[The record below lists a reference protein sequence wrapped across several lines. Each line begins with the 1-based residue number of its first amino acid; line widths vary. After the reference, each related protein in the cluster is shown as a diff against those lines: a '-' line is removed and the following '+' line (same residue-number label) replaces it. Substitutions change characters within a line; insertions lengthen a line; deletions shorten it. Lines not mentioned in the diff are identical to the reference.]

1 MADVQRTSYSRM
13 PDERVVFLGKAGD
26 AEAIEHLLQK
36 YKSVVL
42 FKSRSY
48 FLHGA
53 DRDDMIQ
60 EGMIG
65 LFKAIRDFRPDRDCS
80 FRTFADVCITRQMI
94 TAVKSGGGQRQLPL
108 IYATSL
114 NASARDEC
122 GNERLDIAADSEI
135 VDPEQVLIARE
146 SIREL
151 RALLR
156 DNLSQFEW
164 SVFVGFAEGKS
175 YQEIADEQG
184 SSPKSVDNALCR
196 VRRKV
201 QRFRAEAVVAS

>member
-1 MADVQRTSYSRM
+1 M
-13 PDERVVFLGKAGD
+13 PDERVVFLGKNDD

-65 LFKAIRDFRPDRDCS
+65 LFKAIRDFKSDRDCS

-94 TAVKSGGGQRQLPL
+94 TAVKSGAGQRQLPL
-108 IYATSL
+108 IYAASL
-114 NASARDEC
+114 SGSAQEDG
-122 GNERLDIAADSEI
+122 GNERFETAADTDI
-135 VDPEQVLIARE
+135 VDPEQVLIGRE
-146 SIREL
+146 TIREL

-156 DNLSQFEW
+156 DNLSKFEW
-164 SVFVGFAEGKS
+164 AVFVGFSEGKS
-175 YQEIADEQG
+175 YQEIADEQR

-201 QRFRAEAVVAS
+201 HKFRTEAMAAT